1 MKDILK
7 TILYEWLERKL
18 PETIEREKKLVFDN
32 NNLVKKATVI
42 TGFRRVGKT
51 YFLFHHIKQ
60 LLKKYSRK
68 EVIYINF
75 EDERIP
81 QETDILTSLLP
92 TIQSI
97 FFEKPKYLFLDEI
110 QNIPLWSKWL
120 RRILDTENIKIYLT
134 GSSSKMS
141 SFELPSELRG
151 RCFEIKIYPLTLG
164 EFFQFKN
171 ISFDKEKIKYL
182 PEEKARFD
190 FLFDEYLLWGGLP
203 EVVLLPLEKKQEA
216 LQSYFETVIKKEIVD
231 RFKIKNE
238 LTLKTLLKLIINS
251 TYITVSKLY
260 NNLKSLGIKIG
271 KTTVNEYLSYIE
283 SSYFLTQLYIY
294 SPSII
299 NQLQYP
305 RKPYL
310 IDTGFFTSLSTKFSK
325 NFSRLFEN
333 FVFWQLKLNQE
344 NIFYYQDR
352 NKNEVDFVTFE
363 EEKVKALY
371 QVCYDLSDFETKERE
386 IKSLDKA
393 IKKLNCKNAYFVVK
407 NIDQNLLKDKN
418 YQILFPYDFF

>member
-1 MKDILK
+1 
-7 TILYEWLERKL
+7 
-18 PETIEREKKLVFDN
+18 
-32 NNLVKKATVI
+32 
-42 TGFRRVGKT
+42 
-51 YFLFHHIKQ
+51 
-60 LLKKYSRK
+60 
-68 EVIYINF
+68 
-75 EDERIP
+75 
-81 QETDILTSLLP
+81 
-92 TIQSI
+92 
-97 FFEKPKYLFLDEI
+97 
-110 QNIPLWSKWL
+110 
-120 RRILDTENIKIYLT
+120 
-134 GSSSKMS
+134 
-141 SFELPSELRG
+141 
-151 RCFEIKIYPLTLG
+151 
-164 EFFQFKN
+164 
-171 ISFDKEKIKYL
+171 
-182 PEEKARFD
+182 
-190 FLFDEYLLWGGLP
+190 
-203 EVVLLPLEKKQEA
+203 
-216 LQSYFETVIKKEIVD
+216 
-231 RFKIKNE
+231 
-238 LTLKTLLKLIINS
+238 
-251 TYITVSKLY
+251 
-260 NNLKSLGIKIG
+260 LGIKIG

-283 SSYFLTQLYIY
+283 SSYFLTQLYLY